1 MAGDFYDG
9 RMTRNIRPNS
19 KSQLGENTLLIS
31 AGRHPDR
38 FAGLVNTPVF
48 RGSTILSTS
57 LADWKDINRRSM
69 ADEHGVSTYGRFGTP
84 THHALEEAIAELEGG
99 YRSVLC
105 PSGLA
110 AAVTSLT
117 SLLSAGDHVLVTDSA
132 YSPTRTFLTRVLGRY
147 GVEVT
152 PYDPCLG
159 SDISA
164 LLQPNTK
171 VVYVESPGSETFE
184 IQDVPAIS
192 AAAHAHGALV
202 VMDNTWGTPLFF
214 KPFEHGVDM
223 SIQAAT
229 KYIVGHSDAMLGI
242 VTSTKSTW
250 PRLKQTSRDLGMTAG
265 PDDVYLALRGLRTM
279 GVRLQQH
286 SKSGIKVA
294 RWLAARPEVE
304 AVMHPALP
312 DHPGHSLWKRDFTG
326 ACGLFAIALHKMPAA
341 AFEVF
346 IDSLQLFGLG
356 LSWGGYESLVVP
368 FTPGDRTTQRWSY
381 TGQAVRLHIGL
392 EDPEDLINDLA
403 QAFAAST
410 AIKTN
415 PIQMMA

>member
-1 MAGDFYDG
+1 
-9 RMTRNIRPNS
+9 MTSSTRPNP
-19 KSQLGENTLLIS
+19 KSPFGENTLLVS
-31 AGRHPDR
+31 AGRHPER
-38 FAGLVNTPVF
+38 FTGLVNTPVF

-57 LADWKDINRRSM
+57 LADWEDKKNRSL

-84 THHALEEAIAELEGG
+84 THHALEEAIAGLEGG

-110 AAVTSLT
+110 AAVTALT
-117 SLLSAGDHVLVTDSA
+117 SVLSAGDHILVSDSA

-159 SDISA
+159 GDISA
-164 LLQPNTK
+164 LLQPHTK

-214 KPFEHGVDM
+214 KPFEHGVDI

-242 VTSTKSTW
+242 VTSTRAVW
-250 PRLKQTSRDLGMTAG
+250 PRLKQTSCDLGQTAG

-294 RWLAARPEVE
+294 RWLAAQPEVE

-312 DHPGHSLWKRDFTG
+312 DHPGHALWKRDFKG
-326 ACGLFAIALHKMPAA
+326 ACGLFAIALHQMPAA
-341 AFEVF
+341 AFEAF

-368 FTPGDRTTQRWSY
+368 FTPGGRTTQRWSY

-403 QAFAAST
+403 QAFAASR
-410 AIKTN
+410 AINTK
-415 PIQMMA
+415 PMEMMA

>member
-1 MAGDFYDG
+1 LADDFYDG
-9 RMTRNIRPNS
+9 KMASNIRPNP
-19 KSQLGENTLLIS
+19 KSQLDENTLLVS

-57 LADWKDINRRSM
+57 LADWEDINRRSM
-69 ADEHGVSTYGRFGTP
+69 ADEQGVSTYGRFGTP
-84 THHALEEAIAELEGG
+84 THHALEEAVAELEGG

-110 AAVTSLT
+110 AAATSLT

-242 VTSTKSTW
+242 VTSTRSVW

-312 DHPGHSLWKRDFTG
+312 DHPGHSLWKRDFKG
-326 ACGLFAIALHKMPAA
+326 ACGLFAIALHKMPTAT
-341 AFEVF
+341 FEVF

-368 FTPGDRTTQRWSY
+368 FTPGGRTTQRWSY

-410 AIKTN
+410 AINVK